1 MRLLRR
7 IISSDAGQSI
17 IARAVVVYMRVVYFT
32 NRWSRIR
39 FDIAER
45 ILAANR
51 RVVIC
56 FWHGR
61 LLMMP
66 FGLFGPRP
74 FGVMISGHRDG
85 QVIARIIR
93 PFGIK
98 TVSGSSSRQPAKALR
113 NAARLCRDGS
123 LVGITPDGPRGPR
136 QHAAAGAVML
146 AELADAVL
154 LPVSYA
160 TSRRRTLGSWD
171 RFLLPLPFGRGVFV
185 IGQEIAVP
193 ADLDST
199 GRETLRRTLEDAL
212 NAVNNEAD
220 RLTGHP
226 AAAAV

>member
-39 FDIAER
+39 YDIAER

-136 QHAAAGAVML
+136 QRAAAGAVML

-160 TSRRRTLGSWD
+160 TSRRRTLDSWD

-226 AAAAV
+226 VAAAV

>member
-1 MRLLRR
+1 V
-7 IISSDAGQSI
+7 A
-17 IARAVVVYMRVVYFT
+17 AWVVVAYMRVVYFT
-32 NRWSRIR
+32 NRWRRVR

-45 ILAANR
+45 VLAAER

-74 FGVMISGHRDG
+74 FGVMISSHRDG
-85 QVIARIIR
+85 RVIARVIR
-93 PFGIK
+93 PFGIEP
-98 TVSGSSSRQPAKALR
+98 VSGSSSRQPMKALR
-113 NAARLCRDGS
+113 NAARLCRGGS

-136 QHAAAGAVML
+136 QRAAPGAVML

-212 NAVNNEAD
+212 NAANNEAD

-226 AAAAV
+226 VAEAA

>member
-7 IISSDAGQSI
+7 IISSDAGQNI